1 MLMRNKD
8 KKPKVTL
15 AQNLEAERDLR
26 QLKRLRR
33 RREINREVYQ
43 ELDSEDPHVVQLAR
57 RRILRQLAGAVTL
70 EKNPVV
76 KVELRRG
83 LDILKEINRLQAV
96 ARALSS
102 DDPKRIRWAQRQCAR
117 WISEWRSKAHNAMPV
132 RRRRKAT
139 GRASK

>member
-57 RRILRQLAGAVTL
+57 RRILRQLAGAS
-70 EKNPVV
+70 
-76 KVELRRG
+76 R
-83 LDILKEINRLQAV
+83 
-96 ARALSS
+96 
-102 DDPKRIRWAQRQCAR
+102 
-117 WISEWRSKAHNAMPV
+117 
-132 RRRRKAT
+132 
-139 GRASK
+139 